1 MTPADTEGGSM
12 ASGTDRLKSDQI
24 LEHVKRLQRAR
35 EVVDVDT
42 ELVKVVV
49 FTSGIHRFALYGSTV
64 REILPPTPV
73 AWVPGLPPHLPGLIN
88 VRGDIESVLDL
99 RSLLGQE
106 TVPAESC
113 LVAMVTQGSFRSGIL
128 VDAIEDVRDIPVS
141 AVHPPLS
148 TLSGIARELAAG
160 AIDLD
165 GLQITLLDTEKLA
178 TRARL

>member
-113 LVAMVTQGSFRSGIL
+113 LVAMVTCAVGGYTSASLAR
-128 VDAIEDVRDIPVS
+128 RIPRTVLRG
-141 AVHPPLS
+141 VVVVIGL
-148 TLSGIARELAAG
+148 GMAG
-160 AIDLD
+160 WFFW
-165 GLQITLLDTEKLA
+165 
-178 TRARL
+178 RNP